1 MALSAVAVKQHSAL
15 RVAVYVYYNAGMTT
29 AEPLLLELGARV
41 RALREGAGVSRQAL
55 AERSGLSLRF
65 LAGVEAGRSNISILN
80 LAALARALGS
90 TPARLLG
97 GDGGVREAGRGTDEL
112 ALPPVRI
119 ALLGARGAGKSTVGK
134 KLARKLRVR
143 FVELDTWI
151 EEAAGLTLSEI
162 FSVHGEGYY
171 RRLEREA
178 LEKVLAGEDGLVIA
192 AGGSLVTA
200 PGTYSRLREAA
211 TTVWLRA
218 DAKDHWHR
226 VLEQG
231 DRRPMAQN
239 PNAMGEL
246 RALLS
251 ARAPLYSEAAHI
263 VDTRKLAVDEVV
275 DAIATALRG

>member
-1 MALSAVAVKQHSAL
+1 
-15 RVAVYVYYNAGMTT
+15 MTT
-29 AEPLLLELGARV
+29 SEPLLLELGARV
-41 RALREGAGVSRQAL
+41 RALREGAGVSRQSL

-65 LAGVEAGRSNISILN
+65 LAGVEGGSSNISVLN
-80 LAALARALGS
+80 LAALARALGT
-90 TPARLLG
+90 TPVRLLG
-97 GDGGVREAGRGTDEL
+97 GVEGRAERTESSARPSDPF
-112 ALPPVRI
+112 ASPPRI
-119 ALLGARGAGKSTVGK
+119 GLLGARGAGKSSVGK
-134 KLARKLRVR
+134 KLARRLRVR
-143 FVELDTWI
+143 FVELDSWI
-151 EEAAGLTLSEI
+151 EEAAGLSLSEI

-178 LEKVLAGEDGLVIA
+178 LEKVLAQEGGVVIA

-200 PGTYSRLREAA
+200 HGTYTRLREAA

-239 PNAMGEL
+239 PNAMNEL
-246 RALLS
+246 RALLA

-263 VDTRKLAVDEVV
+263 VDTRKLSVDDVV
-275 DAIATALRG
+275 DAIDGALRA